1 MSELVKVSASKTY
14 DVVIDR
20 NVLCEAGKCIRKVN
34 SGEMLCLVTDDI
46 VDELYAKVVENSL
59 EQAGY
64 KVVKFVI
71 PNGEESKTPENYL
84 RLISFMAESGLS
96 GGDAA
101 VALGGG
107 VVGDLTGFAAATYR
121 RGIGFVQLPTTLLA
135 AVDSSVGGKTAV
147 DLPGGKNLLGAFYQP
162 DLVLCDCDTFN
173 TLSPETFRDGC
184 AEVIKYGVIKDAG
197 LFEKLKDTSIA
208 GSEAVIKRCVEIK
221 RDVVE
226 EDERDTGARKL
237 LNFGHTVGHAV
248 ELLNNYELT
257 HGSAV
262 AIGMAVVA
270 RASAKLDFWDE
281 KSRDELISLIKA
293 YGLPTETEFTAKQLA
308 KAMLADKKRSGKTID
323 LIIPEKIGKCII
335 KKTPVDEL
343 ESFVAAGLE

>member
-1 MSELVKVSASKTY
+1 MSETVRVSASKCY

-20 NVLCEAGKCIRKVN
+20 NVLDEAGERIRAVN
-34 SGEMLCLVTDDI
+34 SGSTLCLVTDDT
-46 VDELYAKVVENSL
+46 VDGLYGARVENSL
-59 EQAGY
+59 AAAGY
-64 KVVKFVI
+64 RVEKFVI
-71 PNGEESKTPENYL
+71 PHGEESKSPENYL
-84 RLISFMAESGLS
+84 KLINFMAEKGLS

-121 RGIGFVQLPTTLLA
+121 RGIGFIQLPTTLLA

-147 DLPGGKNLLGAFYQP
+147 DLPSGKNLLGAFYQP
-162 DLVLCDCDTFN
+162 ELVLCDCETFK
-173 TLSPETFRDGC
+173 TLTPETFRDGC
-184 AEVIKYGVIKDAG
+184 AEIIKYGMIKDAA
-197 LFEKLKDTSIA
+197 LFAKLADTSLA
-208 GSEAVIKRCVEIK
+208 ASEGVIRRCVEIK

-226 EDERDTGARKL
+226 ADERDTGPRKL

-262 AIGMAVVA
+262 AVGMAVVV
-270 RASAKLDFWDE
+270 RASVKLGYCGAE
-281 KSRDELISLIKA
+281 CRDELIKLIKA
-293 YGLPTETEFTAKQLA
+293 YGLPTETGFTAEQLA

-323 LIIPEKIGKCII
+323 LIIPETIGNCII
-335 KKTPVDEL
+335 QKTPVEEL

>member
-1 MSELVKVSASKTY
+1 MSETVRVNASKCY

-20 NVLCEAGKCIRKVN
+20 NVLDGAGERIRAVN
-34 SGEMLCLVTDDI
+34 SGSALCLVTDDT
-46 VDELYAKVVENSL
+46 VDSLYGARVESSL
-59 EQAGY
+59 AGAGY
-64 KVVKFVI
+64 RVEKFVI
-71 PNGEESKTPENYL
+71 PHGEESKTPENYL
-84 RLISFMAESGLS
+84 KLINFMAEKGLS

-121 RGIGFVQLPTTLLA
+121 RGIGFIQLPTTLLA

-147 DLPGGKNLLGAFYQP
+147 DLPSGKNLLGAFYQP
-162 DLVLCDCDTFN
+162 ELVLCDCETFK
-173 TLSPETFRDGC
+173 TLTPETFRDGC
-184 AEVIKYGVIKDAG
+184 AEIIKYGMIKDAA
-197 LFEKLKDTSIA
+197 LFARLADTA
-208 GSEAVIKRCVEIK
+208 VADSEAVIRRCVEIK

-226 EDERDTGARKL
+226 ADERDTGPRKL

-262 AIGMAVVA
+262 AVGMAVVA
-270 RASAKLDFWDE
+270 RASVKLGFCSE
-281 KSRDELISLIKA
+281 ECRDELIKLIRA
-293 YGLPTETEFTAKQLA
+293 YGLPTETEFTAAELA

-323 LIIPEKIGKCII
+323 LIIPQTIGSCVI
-335 KKTPVDEL
+335 KKTPVEEL
-343 ESFVAAGLE
+343 ESFVAAGL